1 MGAWVGLGFE
11 GGDAVEIAGEEEEG
25 RREMGD
31 AEDPLGEEAAWGGSV
46 GGSARRH
53 CLFSLGL

>member
-1 MGAWVGLGFE
+1 MGLGFE
-11 GGDAVEIAGEEEEG
+11 GGDAVEEIAGEDEEG

-46 GGSARRH
+46 GESASARRH